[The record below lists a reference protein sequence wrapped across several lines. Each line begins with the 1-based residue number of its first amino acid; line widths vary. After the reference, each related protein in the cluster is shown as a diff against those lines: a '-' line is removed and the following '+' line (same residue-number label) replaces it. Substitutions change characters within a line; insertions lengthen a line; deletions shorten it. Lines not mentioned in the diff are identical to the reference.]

1 MAAVLQLRRD
11 GPIGIIRIDEP
22 PVNVLSVTVRQ
33 AIIDG
38 FAAMRPDPSVEAII
52 LLCGGRTF
60 IAGFDIT
67 EFRGGLQE
75 PALQLVLDAVENSG
89 KPTIAAIHGTAL
101 GGGFELAML
110 CSHRI
115 AVPSAAVG
123 LPEVKIGLMPGA
135 GGTQRLPRMVGPG
148 LALEL
153 MTSGRQVGATEAL
166 KLGLID
172 CLAGEGQLE
181 ADAIA
186 FARRILAAG
195 GPLPLIRNRQELVEP
210 MRGKPEFFAAFRDS
224 KAVEFRGLNAPEAII
239 KAVEAAVEL
248 PIAEGLEREYELS
261 YALVNTRES
270 LAQRHAF
277 FAERRAAKVPDLS
290 PASVIPR
297 INSIAILGK
306 GGRAEPAA
314 GYFAGGGVPVSVFD
328 PAVSVSGQADLIV
341 VTGTHALPEDIRTG
355 AIVVLTDGLAL
366 LDDLAAAASAPEN
379 VVGLHM
385 FAGEKRLA
393 EVVHTKRSDAT
404 ALAALVDLLRRS
416 GKVPVL
422 CKPSLDLIAD
432 RLFAVLRDQAAQLRR
447 EGLPASTIDAAL
459 FDYGFRPSLLFGEAD
474 PASLTLGQTDPG
486 SVLERLLY
494 PVVNEGARLLEKGIA
509 LRASD
514 IDTAAIHG
522 LEWPVYTGGPMFW
535 ADTVGLDAIVARLAV
550 AANGRESLRP
560 ARLLQQ
566 LAAEGQALCFPGC

>member
-1 MAAVLQLRRD
+1 MAAVLQLRRE

-22 PVNVLSVTVRQ
+22 PVNALSVTVRQ

-38 FAAMRPDPSVEAII
+38 FAAMRSDPAVEAII

-67 EFRGGLQE
+67 EFRGGLRE
-75 PALQLVLDAVENSG
+75 PALQLVLEAVEHVG
-89 KPTIAAIHGTAL
+89 KPTVAAIHGTAL

-135 GGTQRLPRMVGPG
+135 GGTQRLPRMVGPA

-153 MTSGRQVGATEAL
+153 MTSGRQVGASEAL

-195 GPLPLIRNRQELVEP
+195 GPLPLIRNRQELVDP
-210 MRGKPEFFAAFRDS
+210 FRGKPEFFAAFRDS
-224 KAVEFRGLNAPEAII
+224 KAIEFRGFNAPEAII

-248 PIAEGLEREYELS
+248 PIAEGLQREYELS

-277 FAERRAAKVPDLS
+277 FAERRAAKVPDL
-290 PASVIPR
+290 PSVGLIR
-297 INSIAILGK
+297 KINSIGIFGQ
-306 GGRAEPAA
+306 GERAEAITQ
-314 GYFAGGGVPVSVFD
+314 YFEGSGVSVSVFD
-328 PAVSVSGQADLIV
+328 PGGSTSNHPDLIV
-341 VTGTHALPEDIRTG
+341 IKGTAVLPEDIQTG
-355 AIVVLTDGLAL
+355 AIVVLTDELAI
-366 LDDLAAAASAPEN
+366 LDDLAATASAPEN
-379 VVGLHM
+379 VIGLHM
-385 FAGEKRLA
+385 YGEKRLA
-393 EVVHTKRSDAT
+393 EVVRTKHSDAT
-404 ALAALVDLLRRS
+404 ALAALMDLLRRS

-432 RLFAVLRDQAAQLRR
+432 RLSAVLRDQAAQLRR
-447 EGLPASTIDAAL
+447 EGVPASTIDAAL
-459 FDYGFRPSLLFGEAD
+459 FQYGFMPGRLFGEAD
-474 PASLTLGQTDPG
+474 AGSLAPGQTDPG
-486 SVLERLLY
+486 SILERLLY
-494 PVVNEGARLLEKGIA
+494 PVVNEGARLLEKGVA

-535 ADTVGLDAIVARLAV
+535 ADTVGLDAIVTRLT
-550 AANGRESLRP
+550 AAAEQDESLRP
-560 ARLLQQ
+560 ARLLEH
-566 LAAEGQALCFPGC
+566 LATEGQALCFPA